1 MKVSAVLLLAGL
13 STRFDS
19 PKSKQVCMLNGKPVF
34 AYSLETFGKNKQ
46 ISNLVVVVNKD
57 IKAEIENYIVKN
69 KITAKV
75 VLGGET
81 RQESVEA
88 GLANCDGD
96 VVVIHDGARPLIDDK
111 VINDV
116 IESAK
121 MCGASTT
128 YIPETDTVTRIS
140 KDGCIDE
147 FLDRN
152 IIAKIQTPQAFM
164 LELIKKAHQNARG
177 NNATDDASL
186 VKALGHDV
194 KLVLGSKKL
203 TKITTIEDIKYL
215 EGLLK

>member
-19 PKSKQVCMLNGKPVF
+19 PKSKQVCLLNGKSVF
-34 AYSLETFGKNKQ
+34 AYPLDVFSKNKE
-46 ISNLVVVVNKD
+46 ISNLVVVVNKQ
-57 IKAEIENYIVKN
+57 IKAEVENYILEN
-69 KITAKV
+69 KITAKI

-96 VVVIHDGARPLIDDK
+96 IVVIHDGARPLIDDSI
-111 VINDV
+111 INEV

-121 MCGASTT
+121 KCGASTT
-128 YIPETDTVTRIS
+128 YIPETDTVTRIN
-140 KDGCIDE
+140 KNGMVDE

-152 IIAKIQTPQAFM
+152 LIAKIQTPQAFK
-164 LELIKKAHQNARG
+164 LELLKKAHQNARG
-177 NNATDDASL
+177 VNATDDASL
-186 VKALGHDV
+186 IKALGYDV
-194 KLVLGSKKL
+194 ALILGSKKL